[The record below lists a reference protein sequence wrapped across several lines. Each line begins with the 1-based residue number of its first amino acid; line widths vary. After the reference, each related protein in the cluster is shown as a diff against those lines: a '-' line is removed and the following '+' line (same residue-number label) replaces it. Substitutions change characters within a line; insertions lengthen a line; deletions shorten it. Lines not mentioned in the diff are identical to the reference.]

1 MSVLTLPGPG
11 TSAPSIAPPALPSP
25 KRWTVAEFHKLWEDG
40 WFERSRPMLLDGEIY
55 EMAIPGPLHNAGV
68 SLADYLL
75 KAVFAQGFVVR
86 VQMPLVL
93 GQWSDPVPDLAVLTG
108 SVRDYMATQPT
119 TAVLA
124 VEVADTSLAT
134 DRGEKAQLYAAAGIA
149 DYWVVDLNNRL
160 LIVHRDPQSDPA
172 SPSGASYRMVT
183 PLVIGQSISPLAT
196 PQAIVNVADL
206 LP

>member
-1 MSVLTLPGPG
+1 
-11 TSAPSIAPPALPSP
+11 
-25 KRWTVAEFHKLWEDG
+25 
-40 WFERSRPMLLDGEIY
+40 
-55 EMAIPGPLHNAGV
+55 
-68 SLADYLL
+68 
-75 KAVFAQGFVVR
+75 
-86 VQMPLVL
+86 
-93 GQWSDPVPDLAVLTG
+93 
-108 SVRDYMATQPT
+108 MATQPT